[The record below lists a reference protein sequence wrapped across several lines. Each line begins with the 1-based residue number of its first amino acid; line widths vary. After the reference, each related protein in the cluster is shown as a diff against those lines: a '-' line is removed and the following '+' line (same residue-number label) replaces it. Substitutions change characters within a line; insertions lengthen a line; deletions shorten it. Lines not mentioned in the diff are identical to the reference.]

1 MEHVAMNP
9 SPTQT
14 PTRPLDPA
22 AVAAMQSAT
31 IDALPPRPSASE
43 AEKADQRAGAFA
55 FLAALRPR
63 DLMEATLATR
73 IVSLH
78 YAAMECLRRAARDSL
93 PTDLHLRTVGKAV
106 ALCRMMD
113 GTTHELRR
121 CQAGRVGQPAGLAA
135 VLPALGT
142 APQPQAAPGVVRA
155 STPVQPPVMEGRHER
170 RHRERAERH
179 LASAVRAAG
188 LPKGAL
194 ENAMQ
199 QRARAEVAARVA
211 GAAMAVAA

>member
-1 MEHVAMNP
+1 MENAAMNP

-14 PTRPLDPA
+14 PTLPLDPA

-31 IDALPPRPSASE
+31 IDALPPRPGASE

-55 FLAALRPR
+55 FLAALRPH

-78 YAAMECLRRAARDSL
+78 YAAMECLRRAARDNL

-121 CQAGRVGQPAGLAA
+121 CQAGRVVQPAGL
-135 VLPALGT
+135 PALG
-142 APQPQAAPGVVRA
+142 AVPQAQAAPGVVRA
-155 STPVQPPVMEGRHER
+155 GTPVQPPVMEGRHER

-188 LPKGAL
+188 LRTGAL

-199 QRARAEVAARVA
+199 QRARAEVAARAA
-211 GAAMAVAA
+211 GPAMAVAA